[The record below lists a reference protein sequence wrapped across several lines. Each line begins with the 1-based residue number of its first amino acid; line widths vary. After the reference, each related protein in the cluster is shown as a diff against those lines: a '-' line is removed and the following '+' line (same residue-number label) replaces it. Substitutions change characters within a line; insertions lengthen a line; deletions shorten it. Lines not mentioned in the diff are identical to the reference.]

1 MNLLNLDWSKILL
14 KKKANRKNREGR
26 SGRVTPSS
34 DQGANRTAVPTP
46 QWSPAYK
53 GRKRTARPPG
63 AVLFTS
69 RHVAGRASRVTL
81 AGQERYSPSF
91 SRATVPG
98 ATRTATR
105 NRPKNKKKFC
115 FFFVFVS
122 VFDFQLFIRIY
133 LTISAFIGWSVVF
146 RRVSTGTRVIYLA
159 RNGVFRRWWKVTMVQ
174 WWHWLNNW
182 PAKNT
187 NWNRKGGN
195 RRRKEEKAEDEEE
208 AEEEKE
214 EEAEE
219 EKNVWRI
226 WLVRFVCWRIGSHH
240 ED

>member
-105 NRPKNKKKFC
+105 NRPKNKKKILFFFC
-115 FFFVFVS
+115 FCFCFWFPIIHS
-122 VFDFQLFIRIY
+122 DLFNYFCIY
-133 LTISAFIGWSVVF
+133 WMVGCISASFNRNSRDLFGPKWSLSAVMKSDNGAVV
-146 RRVSTGTRVIYLA
+146 T
-159 RNGVFRRWWKVTMVQ
+159 
-174 WWHWLNNW
+174 
-182 PAKNT
+182 
-187 NWNRKGGN
+187 
-195 RRRKEEKAEDEEE
+195 
-208 AEEEKE
+208 
-214 EEAEE
+214 
-219 EKNVWRI
+219 
-226 WLVRFVCWRIGSHH
+226 LV
-240 ED
+240 E